1 MKFLNKKD
9 TLVYLPVILCPFILF
24 GLPLLRGEV
33 LYWGTPALQFIPWRG
48 VAWEMLSSGV
58 LPLWNPLNG
67 MGAPLLANYQ
77 LALFYPP
84 GWVLFI
90 FYAVGG
96 YPWLAWGYTFF
107 VTLHLVWAGIGVCKV
122 VKDLGFGDLACLVSA
137 LAFSLSGYFVSRAG
151 FFSILWTGAWLPWVI
166 FFARRIPRTI
176 LPDKGTFHVQ
186 PGLVLSVTFML
197 LAGHAQLSWYILL
210 LAFSW
215 LCFETFS
222 ASDFRTGVIYVLQ
235 FVLACLFAA
244 ALSAI
249 QLAPTFEYLQQ
260 SQRSDAVGLLEG
272 LSYSLWPW
280 RLITLLAPDFFGNP
294 GLGDYWGYGNFW
306 EDSIYIGVL
315 PFLLATSTI
324 PLVVF
329 KRKFLSNPGLIV
341 YLWALVL
348 VSVVLALGKFTP
360 VFIFLYKYIPTF
372 DMFNAPAR
380 MMIIAEFCLAILA
393 GIGVE
398 HWARPT
404 GRGLY
409 WLRLATAGGFAIT
422 LGAILSLFVLQSA
435 ELTFIRSAAL
445 AGVWALATG
454 AATLTKPDAE
464 ERKKMVYW
472 KASVVILVGIDLVS
486 SMWNVI
492 PVVDMSFYRVG
503 MPESRQLGAPVA
515 SGRLFIRPKDEYQ
528 VKFFRFLRFNDFRP
542 IEPLENMRRVMLPNL
557 NLMDEIPSANNFDPL
572 LPARFA
578 HWMETIDDLS
588 EEEITPWLRR
598 MDVSLYEVYWPHDR
612 SGVKFTPI
620 EGAQRIRWSPC
631 AIVVRDEIEAFTA
644 FKNEVS
650 GSASDQTVII
660 EAGEDILES
669 KPCLAG
675 SATLRIVQEN
685 PMRLDISVDSETPGW
700 LIVSDVWYPGW
711 VAYLDGGQAR
721 LYRGDYLF
729 RAVQLPAGQHLVIL
743 QYVPKSFW
751 FGCIL
756 SLASGIGLIILLVSW
771 RKKAII

>member
-1 MKFLNKKD
+1 M
-9 TLVYLPVILCPFILF
+9 
-24 GLPLLRGEV
+24 
-33 LYWGTPALQFIPWRG
+33 YWGTPALQFIPWRG
-48 VAWEMLSSGV
+48 VAWEMLSSGI
-58 LPLWNPLNG
+58 LPLWNPFNG

-84 GWVLFI
+84 GWALFI

-107 VTLHLVWAGIGVCKV
+107 VALHLVWAGIGVCKV
-122 VKDLGFGDLACLVSA
+122 VKDMGCGELACLVSA
-137 LAFSLSGYFVSRAG
+137 LAFSLSGYFVSRAA

-166 FFARRIPRTI
+166 FFTRRIPRTI
-176 LPDKGTFHVQ
+176 LPDKRIFHVQ

-197 LAGHAQLSWYILL
+197 LAGHAQLSWYIIL

-215 LCFETFS
+215 LCFEAFS
-222 ASDFRTGVIYVLQ
+222 TSKIKTGAICVLQ

-244 ALSAI
+244 GLSAI

-260 SQRSDAVGLLEG
+260 SQRSSAVGMLEG

-315 PFLLATSTI
+315 PFLLAVSTI
-324 PLVVF
+324 PLVIF
-329 KRKFLSNPGLIV
+329 KRQRRSLSNPGLIV
-341 YLWALVL
+341 YLWSLVL
-348 VSVVLALGKFTP
+348 VSIILALGKFTP
-360 VFIFLYKYIPTF
+360 VFIFLYKYVPTF

-380 MMIIAEFCLAILA
+380 IMVVAEFCFAILA

-398 HWARPT
+398 HWARPA

-422 LGAILSLFVLQSA
+422 LGAILSLFVLQAA

-454 AATLTKPDAE
+454 AATLTKPDAA
-464 ERKKMVYW
+464 ERKRMIYW
-472 KASVVILVGIDLVS
+472 KVCVVLLVGTDLVF
-486 SMWNVI
+486 SMWNII
-492 PVVDMSFYRVG
+492 PVVDMSFYQARIQESQQLKASVG
-503 MPESRQLGAPVA
+503 
-515 SGRLFIRPKDEYQ
+515 SGRLFIRPRDEYQ
-528 VKFFRFLRFNDFRP
+528 VKFFRFLRFKDFRP

-572 LPARFA
+572 LPARYA
-578 HWMETIDDLS
+578 HWMETIDDFS
-588 EEEITPWLRR
+588 EEEIIPWLRK
-598 MDVSLYEVYWPHDR
+598 MGVSLYEVYWPYDR
-612 SGVKFTPI
+612 SGVKFLPI
-620 EGAQRIRWSPC
+620 EGAERIRWAPC
-631 AIVVRDEIEAFTA
+631 SIVAQGEIEAFTVL
-644 FKNEVS
+644 KNGISE
-650 GSASDQTVII
+650 SDSNQTVII
-660 EAGEDILES
+660 EAGGDILEP

-675 SATLRIVQEN
+675 RATLRIVQEN
-685 PMRLDISVDSETPGW
+685 PLRMDISVDSETPGW

-711 VAYLDGGQAR
+711 VSFLDGDQTK

-729 RAVQLPAGQHLVIL
+729 RAVQLPAGQHLVTL
-743 QYVPKSFW
+743 QYIPKSFE

-756 SLASGIGLIILLVSW
+756 SLASGVGLIILMVGH
-771 RKKAII
+771 RKKMII